1 MSEGERKGFSL
12 LNWPSLLA
20 FVLVSWGVLLLPP
33 SLRSLRPSG
42 EPDRSTSG
50 ANGPLFE
57 SRLWQ
62 DPFDVVPEA
71 GKVAK
76 QLPRLDCKMICGS
89 AEAGTKLVLAV
100 FLPGTN
106 YPEDVETRLRSRYA
120 VVSALGVSGYT
131 PAEGGDIRCASCPW
145 PPAASCPS
153 LEAVVPYECYVPART
168 DSNDIRKF
176 GIQDLK
182 FLTHIVPGN
191 RAPAAITVIWLD
203 ERLFD
208 RARVGEGAAVVLEAW
223 AREFKAANLELA
235 ILGPQSS
242 GTLQDMLAEPN
253 SGGNPADAGKR
264 IKIYS
269 FSSTV
274 AALRAKPKKA
284 RLLDRNFEVVPTIGT
299 DHLLACSL
307 RDELSLRGV
316 SLTDPGS
323 SIALVAEWDT
333 YYSQSMF
340 NAFGDVFLPP
350 EPDPGSR
357 QPEARQ
363 LRCFTYQQGIDGR
376 LPRDRPPEDRTK
388 ARGNGSVLPGGEPLA
403 ATPDVLSFGRSQV
416 DYLQRLVHQMKQT
429 QRGDWAAIGVLG
441 SDFYDKILILETLK
455 HEFPAALFFTTD
467 LDERYLDPSMHKTS
481 RNLLVASHYG
491 LALHENLQRGIPPFR
506 WVYQTSL
513 FLGCLKALRDQGVPA
528 PEASPAAPGSWFDF
542 LDLRIGRWQVSPGA
556 DPKMIAWDERDDPCN
571 PGEHEQ
577 NTSPRPIVFEV
588 SQSRFNSL
596 TAPGTAG
603 IHPMA
608 IERMRSLR
616 IRTILI
622 PVVLLVL
629 GLIWM
634 LTLWTSLRHWLLVH
648 RWTSAV
654 TVLAVAAILVLVVV
668 DHTRANGEP
677 FSLLEGI
684 SSWPAVLVRMVAALF
699 CIFAFVWA
707 KNGDLQNFEQLS
719 ERFGLPDHAEA
730 APNWRISCLLSEKN
744 ADVVKPDTVWKWYRW
759 LCQDR
764 QRGWRVIG
772 HFLIYSVF
780 CALLLLILEPPNSPY
795 RGQLNKWTSLGVQ
808 LVAGVLAVGLF
819 WFVIDA
825 HRLFIRVVHLF
836 DVRPTD
842 WPEKGQ
848 KYVAAISGLEMQSF
862 AHWEPG
868 LVTKLTTSLNWL
880 TGVTILADRSAAIGP
895 MVYSAAF
902 AYLLLFLARSPFF
915 DQFVMSSL
923 LITTFSGALFGVFC
937 CGAWLRY
944 AVRRAQ
950 RIALAKVREQIE
962 ELRLSESSD
971 DEPGRKCLDAVE
983 QIATAITQI
992 RTGALSPPS
1001 EDPILHTLLL
1011 IAGGIG
1017 ALLSMEPVRQFLL

>member
-1 MSEGERKGFSL
+1 M
-12 LNWPSLLA
+12 
-20 FVLVSWGVLLLPP
+20 
-33 SLRSLRPSG
+33 
-42 EPDRSTSG
+42 
-50 ANGPLFE
+50 
-57 SRLWQ
+57 
-62 DPFDVVPEA
+62 
-71 GKVAK
+71 
-76 QLPRLDCKMICGS
+76 
-89 AEAGTKLVLAV
+89 
-100 FLPGTN
+100 
-106 YPEDVETRLRSRYA
+106 
-120 VVSALGVSGYT
+120 
-131 PAEGGDIRCASCPW
+131 
-145 PPAASCPS
+145 
-153 LEAVVPYECYVPART
+153 
-168 DSNDIRKF
+168 
-176 GIQDLK
+176 
-182 FLTHIVPGN
+182 
-191 RAPAAITVIWLD
+191 IWLN

-208 RARVGEGAAVVLEAW
+208 RARVGKVRQSLPRRGPASSRPRISNSRSLALNPR
-223 AREFKAANLELA
+223 ARCRTCLPSQARVE
-235 ILGPQSS
+235 
-242 GTLQDMLAEPN
+242 N
-253 SGGNPADAGKR
+253 SPPAGKK

-274 AALRAKPKKA
+274 AALRTKPKKV
-284 RLLDRNFEVVPTIGT
+284 RLLDRNFEVVHTIGT

-316 SLTDPGS
+316 SLADPGS

-340 NAFGDVFLPP
+340 NAFGDVFLHP
-350 EPDPGSR
+350 EPEPGSR

-376 LPRDRPPEDRTK
+376 LPRDRPLEDKTK

-429 QRGDWAAIGVLG
+429 QGGDWAAIGVLG

-491 LALHENLQRGIPPFR
+491 LALHEDLQRGIPPFR

-577 NTSPRPIVFEV
+577 NASPRPIVFEV
-588 SQSRFNSL
+588 SQSRFNAL
-596 TAPGTAG
+596 TDPGTAG
-603 IHPMA
+603 VHPMA

-616 IRTILI
+616 IRTVLI
-622 PVVLLVL
+622 PVLLVVL
-629 GLIWM
+629 G
-634 LTLWTSLRHWLLVH
+634 RD
-648 RWTSAV
+648 
-654 TVLAVAAILVLVVV
+654 LAAGPLDIAAALAAGSPLDFRGRGLAFAAILVLVVV
-668 DHTRANGEP
+668 DHVRANGEP
-677 FSLLEGI
+677 FTLLEGI

-707 KNGDLQNFEQLS
+707 KNGDIQNFEQLS
-719 ERFGLPDHAEA
+719 ERFGLPEEAEA
-730 APNWRISCLLSEKN
+730 APKRRISCLVTEKN

-759 LCQDR
+759 LSRDR

-772 HFLIYSVF
+772 HVLIYSVF
-780 CALLLLILEPPNSPY
+780 LRTLLLILEPPNSPY
-795 RGQLNKWTSLGVQ
+795 RGDINKWTSLGVQ
-808 LVAGVLAVGLF
+808 LVAGILAVGLL

-848 KYVAAISGLEMQSF
+848 KNVAASSGLEVQSF
-862 AHWEPG
+862 AHWEQA
-868 LVTKLTTSLNWL
+868 LETKLTASLNWL
-880 TGVTILADRSAAIGP
+880 TGVTILAERSAAIGP

-923 LITTFSGALFGVFC
+923 LIITFSGALLGVFC

-944 AVRRAQ
+944 AVRRAK
-950 RIALAKVREQIE
+950 RIALARVREQMRCITFVA
-962 ELRLSESSD
+962 RF
-971 DEPGRKCLDAVE
+971 GRRAGPKMSGGCRAGRQGD
-983 QIATAITQI
+983 
-992 RTGALSPPS
+992 RPDPYRCALSPQRGSDPAHSPAHRRWHRRLALDGAGASALVLIGRAKRWTRPVPEFSGSAISHPS
-1001 EDPILHTLLL
+1001 VTSSRASSL
-1011 IAGGIG
+1011 G
-1017 ALLSMEPVRQFLL
+1017 VRSTSTPSPSTDRSTTSSPWKSIWRAQVGLRKKRMRHRDDWPAVSSR